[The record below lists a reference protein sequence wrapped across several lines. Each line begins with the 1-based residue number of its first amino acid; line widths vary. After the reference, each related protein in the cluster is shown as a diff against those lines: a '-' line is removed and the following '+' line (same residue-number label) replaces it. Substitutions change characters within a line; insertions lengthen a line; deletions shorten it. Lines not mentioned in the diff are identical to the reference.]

1 MIGSLTGIVRESA
14 FTEMLIDVNGV
25 GYLVFIPLSTYDK
38 LPRIGEKASVLIYTH
53 VKEDDIQLYGFAS
66 AQEKQLFKLL
76 LSVSGIGPK
85 TALNVLSTMT
95 VPSFCT
101 AILNADL
108 KAINQISG
116 IGKKTAELLVLEL
129 KTKVKDISPESSFVK
144 SASTDAA
151 SKAGEDAVRALV
163 QLGLKHET
171 ASKTVH
177 DLISGKDQKECTSE
191 NLIRLA
197 LRSLNK

>member
-1 MIGSLTGIVRESA
+1 MIGSLTGIIRESA

-25 GYLVFIPLSTYDK
+25 GYLVFIPLSTFDK
-38 LPRIGEKASVLIYTH
+38 LPRVGEKASVLIYTH
-53 VKEDDIQLYGFAS
+53 VKEDDIQLYGFS
-66 AQEKQLFKLL
+66 TAQEKQLFKLL

-129 KTKVKDISPESSFVK
+129 KTKVKDISPESTFTK
-144 SASTDAA
+144 SPVADAV

-163 QLGLKHET
+163 QLGLKQEI
-171 ASKTVH
+171 ASKTIH
-177 DLISGKDQKECTSE
+177 DLITGKDQKECTSE

>member
-1 MIGSLTGIVRESA
+1 MIGSLTGILKESA
-14 FTEMLIDVNGV
+14 FTEILIDVNGV
-25 GYLVFIPLSTYDK
+25 GYLVFIPLSTFDK
-38 LPRIGEKASVLIYTH
+38 LPRVGEKASVLVYTH

-95 VPSFCT
+95 AHSFCT

-108 KAINQISG
+108 KTINQISG

-129 KTKVKDISPESSFVK
+129 KSKVKDISPESAFAK
-144 SASTDAA
+144 TPASDAI

-163 QLGLKHET
+163 QLGLKHEI

-177 DLISGKDQKECTSE
+177 DLLVGKDQKECTSE

-197 LRSLNK
+197 LRSLNR

>member
-1 MIGSLTGIVRESA
+1 MIGSLTGILKESA

-53 VKEDDIQLYGFAS
+53 VKEDDIQLYGFAG

-129 KTKVKDISPESSFVK
+129 KNKVKDISPESSFVK
-144 SASTDAA
+144 SSSTDAA

-177 DLISGKDQKECTSE
+177 DLIAGRDQKECTSE

>member
-1 MIGSLTGIVRESA
+1 MIGSLTGILKESA

-38 LPRIGEKASVLIYTH
+38 LPRVGEKAGVLVYTH
-53 VKEDDIQLYGFAS
+53 VKEDDIQLYGFS
-66 AQEKQLFKLL
+66 TAQEKQLFKML

-129 KTKVKDISPESSFVK
+129 KNKVKDVSPESSFAK
-144 SASTDAA
+144 SPASDAV

-163 QLGLKHET
+163 QLGLKQEI

-177 DLISGKDQKECTSE
+177 DLLVGKDQKECTSE
-191 NLIRLA
+191 NIIRLA